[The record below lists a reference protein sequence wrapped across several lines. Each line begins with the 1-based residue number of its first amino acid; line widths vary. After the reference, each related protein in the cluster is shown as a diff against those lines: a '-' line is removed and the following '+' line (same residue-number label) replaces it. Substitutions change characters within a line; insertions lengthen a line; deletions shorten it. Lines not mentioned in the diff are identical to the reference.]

1 MKRLTLL
8 GIVLGLILQSCGKPS
23 KLEIQPSWNTLK
35 SLSVYKSLYDYP
47 GQVEKVHLLPAV
59 GIQLITLK
67 REGAC
72 KIR

>member
-35 SLSVYKSLYDYP
+35 SSVYKSLYDYP

-59 GIQLITLK
+59 GNSADYTE
-67 REGAC
+67 EG
-72 KIR
+72 RRM